1 MPAVQADAVTVLLEA
16 KIQQYQRDLETAAA
30 KTEAVFKR
38 IRDANKPISLSV
50 NTQASDTEART
61 AEKNA
66 TRKTTAAKKAAQ
78 VTIDA
83 NKKAA
88 DAEIANQDR
97 ITAAVER
104 GVARRNA
111 AIAKGSGTIRDT
123 GTPGLAA
130 AQNNFLRRS
139 SALGTGGSMAAP
151 TTPADKI
158 NYLARDQIDT
168 VARLNAAQAAGN
180 KEEATALRDQLTQF
194 RLINQYRR
202 AGLDEAEASIRAEER
217 VADIQRRRANR
228 APAQQPQTPG
238 RTIGGELGSAA
249 RTIRN
254 VAAVG
259 FAAYGGVQSA
269 REYLELTDAYKQY
282 NAQLKLATAEN
293 GNLAQAQADTQ
304 RIATTTRS
312 GLAETASLYATFQR
326 NAGQLGLTQIQSA
339 RATETVTKAF
349 QISGAT
355 AAEAS
360 GGLRQFLQG
369 LQSGTLRGEE
379 FNSVVENAPRLAKLL
394 ADQLTNGN
402 IGALRAL
409 SQQGKI
415 TGDDLKKALTDQKF
429 TDQIDKEFK
438 ELPVTFDQA
447 MTLVKNA
454 ATVTFGEFDQGG
466 QFSTAFANFI
476 TQGADGF
483 AGLGQSASDLG
494 ITIRSQFAGLSDVFE
509 PLVSAAE
516 KAFASI
522 NASSVNSTEY
532 IRSALKLVDD
542 FRNAPGDLVRGLEN
556 KLGVQQGSFV
566 NKYIT
571 GAPAANSRSNFAGT
585 FSNSQRLSAAQLR
598 VQREVNRL
606 EALGYTVP
614 RNSDGSV
621 NVSGVK
627 APTAS
632 RSSAFAPTAPGKI
645 NPDLQKYQGQIAD
658 LEKLK
663 ATAPGKELVTINK
676 QIARRQAIVAN
687 LQKGVSLAAA
697 TAAVGGSGARG
708 PSEETLAKRTKALA
722 DKKIRN
728 DEAFNSEIEQLHQMQ
743 IAADRE
749 QTSDIATL
757 AQFARDDIV
766 SAERKRIAQIDADE
780 ATGKYTKAQADRA
793 RLATHNLASTQL
805 FNEAVNERVKLEQ
818 QNLEKQ
824 RAILNNQEDTLSASV
839 EGLENRKLQQ
849 SVAKQLLD
857 LRYRELR
864 DAQNAII
871 NSSDPKVTA
880 DQRQAARD
888 RLPVIDAQEAGA
900 NRQLAIENRTPGQKY
915 AANLNSADSLSDE
928 IDNIQIEVLDHVA
941 DSLADATKN
950 ALGLSGALGDIV
962 GQIIKIGIQR
972 AIIAPIANALFGA
985 ADGSSGGS
993 GIGSAISSIAGL
1005 FGGARASGGD
1015 VSAGKLYKIN
1025 ENGTEGF
1032 QPAQS
1037 GKIIPLGRMTPSSG
1051 GGVTVNQTIAIDGR
1065 NSVTPAGFAQMILS
1079 QSAQQAQK
1087 AATASYK
1094 ASLSGTPGRVKSYNQ
1109 LESI

>member
-16 KIQQYQRDLETAAA
+16 KIQQYQKDIETAAA

-38 IRDANKPISLSV
+38 IRAQAAKPITLSANV
-50 NTQASDTEART
+50 QASETETRT
-61 AEKNA
+61 VEKNA
-66 TRKTTAAKKAAQ
+66 NRKTTAAKKAAQ
-78 VTIDA
+78 NTIDA

-88 DAEIANQDR
+88 DAEIANQER

-104 GVARRNA
+104 GIARRNA

-130 AQNNFLRRS
+130 QQNAFLRRS

-151 TTPADKI
+151 TSPEDKVDFFR
-158 NYLARDQIDT
+158 RDQIDT
-168 VARLNAAQAAGN
+168 IARLNAAQAAGN

-194 RLINQYRR
+194 RLINQYRK
-202 AGLDEAEASIRAEER
+202 AGLDESEASIRAEEKI
-217 VADIQRRRANR
+217 ADIQRRRANR
-228 APAQQPQTPG
+228 SDPAPQATR
-238 RTIGGELGSAA
+238 RTLGGELGSVA
-249 RTIRN
+249 RTVRN
-254 VAAVG
+254 VTAVG

-355 AAEAS
+355 AQEAS

-409 SQQGKI
+409 SAAGKI

-429 TDQIDKEFK
+429 TDQIDKEFQQ
-438 ELPVTFDQA
+438 LPVTFDQA
-447 MTLVKNA
+447 MTVVKNA
-454 ATVTFGEFDQGG
+454 AITTFGEFDQGG
-466 QFSTAFANFI
+466 QFSTALANFI
-476 TQGADGF
+476 TQGSDGF
-483 AGLGQSASDLG
+483 SGLAKGASDLG
-494 ITIRSQFAGLSDVFE
+494 IEIRSQFAGLSDAFE
-509 PLVSAAE
+509 PLINSAQRAFGLINSSAVS
-516 KAFASI
+516 
-522 NASSVNSTEY
+522 STEY

-542 FRNAPGDLVRGLEN
+542 FRNAPGDLVRNFGKQTGLDQSSAGRAI
-556 KLGVQQGSFV
+556 LGNNQKSDL
-566 NKYIT
+566 
-571 GAPAANSRSNFAGT
+571 AGR
-585 FSNSQRLSAAQLR
+585 FSSGQRLSAAQLR
-598 VQREVNRL
+598 VNREVSRL

-614 RNSDGSV
+614 KNTDGSV
-621 NVSGVK
+621 NISGIK
-627 APTAS
+627 APTAA
-632 RSSAFAPTAPGKI
+632 RNSSFAPAVAARV
-645 NPDLQKYQGQIAD
+645 NPDLKKYQDQIAD

-663 ATAPGKELVTINK
+663 ASASGKELTTINK

-697 TAAVGGSGARG
+697 TAAAGGVGGKGT
-708 PSEETLAKRTKALA
+708 SEETLAKRAKALA

-728 DEAFNSEIEQLHQMQ
+728 DEAFNSEIEQLRQMQ
-743 IAADRE
+743 IVADRE

-757 AQFARDDIV
+757 AQFARDDIA

-780 ATGKYTKAQADRA
+780 ATGKYTKAQADQA
-793 RLATHNLASTQL
+793 RLATHNLASAQL
-805 FNEAVNERVKLEQ
+805 FNEAVDERVKLEQ

-824 RAILNNQEDTLSASV
+824 RAILSNQEDTLSASV

-900 NRQLAIENRTPGQKY
+900 NRQLSIENRTAGQKY
-915 AANLNSADSLSDE
+915 AANLNSADSLADE
-928 IDNIQIEVLDHVA
+928 IDGIKIEVLDQVA
-941 DSLADATKN
+941 DKLTNATTA

-972 AIIAPIANALFGA
+972 AIIAPIANSLFGK
-985 ADGSSGGS
+985 ADGSSGGG

-1005 FGGARASGGD
+1005 FGGARASGGN
-1015 VSAGKLYKIN
+1015 VSAGTLYKIN

-1037 GKIIPLGRMTPSSG
+1037 GKIIPLGRMSPSSG
-1051 GGVTVNQTIAIDGR
+1051 GGTTVVQNISVDGR
-1065 NSVTPAGFAQMILS
+1065 NSVTPTGFAQSILTL
-1079 QSAQQAQK
+1079 SAQQAQN
-1087 AATASYK
+1087 AAKTAYS
-1094 ASLSGTPGRVKSYNQ
+1094 AGQSSTPGRLKTYNQ
-1109 LESI
+1109 LES